1 MHYLDQAST
10 SFPKPKEVSEAITDY
25 LNRHGVSPGRGNY
38 RLADFMDQKV
48 METRKLL
55 ARFINVDSAENIVFT
70 QNATHSLNL
79 ILKGFLKE
87 GDHAILCEYSHNAS
101 LRPLESLKRQKKIE
115 FDLLPV
121 GLDGHIDLEKFIQL
135 IRPTTRLFVCT
146 EASNVIGVKGQF
158 EKALSLAKNY
168 SIATLIDTTQSLGY
182 VSSRP
187 SVDFLVGTGHKT
199 LLGPTGIGF
208 FHAKNPS
215 LLEPLFEGG
224 SPGNSSLSR
233 FHPEQAPYKFEAG
246 TMNGT
251 GILGLLGALR
261 YIETAQFETM
271 QKKSMNLLD
280 FLLRRLVTMPGITV
294 YGSTDI
300 SKKIPLLSINLRH
313 WLPQE
318 VAYQLDQRYDIAV
331 RAGLHCAPLMHRK
344 LKTAPEGT
352 IRISLGHFNTPDD
365 IHLLLEAIETI
376 QNERAR
382 HDYN

>member
-1 MHYLDQAST
+1 MPYLDQAST
-10 SFPKPKEVSEAITDY
+10 SFPKPKEVSEAIADY
-25 LNRHGVSPGRGNY
+25 LNHHGVSPGRGNY

-55 ARFINVDSAENIVFT
+55 ARFLSIDSPENIVFT

-87 GDHAILCEYSHNAS
+87 GDHVILCQYSHNAS

-121 GLDGHIDLEKFIQL
+121 GLDGHIDVAQFIRL
-135 IRPTTRLFVCT
+135 IRPATRLLVCT
-146 EASNVIGVKGQF
+146 EASNVIGVKSQF
-158 EKALSLAKNY
+158 EDVLSHAKSH

-208 FHAKNPS
+208 FYVKNPALIES
-215 LLEPLFEGG
+215 LFEGG

-261 YIETAQFETM
+261 YIETTQFQTIR
-271 QKKSMNLLD
+271 KKSMVLLD
-280 FLLRRLVTMPGITV
+280 SLLRRLLAMPDVTV
-294 YGSTDI
+294 YGSTDL
-300 SKKIPLLSINLRH
+300 SQKIPLVSINLRH
-313 WLPQE
+313 KLPQE
-318 VAYQLDQRYDIAV
+318 VAYQLDRRYDIAV
-331 RAGLHCAPLMHRK
+331 RAGLHCAPLMHQK
-344 LKTAPEGT
+344 LNTAPEGT
-352 IRISLGHFNTPDD
+352 VRISLGHFNTADEVD
-365 IHLLLEAIETI
+365 LLLKAIETI
-376 QNERAR
+376 QNERA
-382 HDYN
+382 